1 MNGFVVRDDP
11 ATGKQEIVLDVL
23 VQFDGRSRSTA
34 SPSIVSVADAAGR
47 EKAVRHLWVDTRGL
61 GKGPGKQVTLTLTDL
76 PYQAGDGF
84 FVEVRA
90 PIPAA
95 ERGDYRSS
103 PPPAERPV
111 RPEAADRRIGG
122 MTPDTAL
129 PSPAPP
135 PRPVRWSPVSR
146 PMSRGSSA
154 ASRRRSGWPWW
165 RCSPA
170 ATC

>member
-1 MNGFVVRDDP
+1 MSARANPFRLLAPTLALLLAVAACAGDPILQLERQRARYSATMNGFVVRDDP

-23 VQFDGRSRSTA
+23 VQFDGQEALDGVT
-34 SPSIVSVADAAGR
+34 VDLSVADAAGR

-95 ERGDYRSS
+95 ERGDYM
-103 PPPAERPV
+103 EF
-111 RPEAADRRIGG
+111 
-122 MTPDTAL
+122 
-129 PSPAPP
+129 
-135 PRPVRWSPVSR
+135 
-146 PMSRGSSA
+146 
-154 ASRRRSGWPWW
+154 
-165 RCSPA
+165 A
-170 ATC
+170 ATR

>member
-1 MNGFVVRDDP
+1 MSARTLSLRRFALPLALVVGFACAGDPILELERQRSRYSATMNGFVVRDDP

-23 VQFDGRSRSTA
+23 VQWDGSQPLDGVT
-34 SPSIVSVADAAGR
+34 VDLSVADAAGR

-95 ERGDYRSS
+95 ERGGYREF
-103 PPPAERPV
+103 ATV
-111 RPEAADRRIGG
+111 R
-122 MTPDTAL
+122 
-129 PSPAPP
+129 
-135 PRPVRWSPVSR
+135 
-146 PMSRGSSA
+146 
-154 ASRRRSGWPWW
+154 
-165 RCSPA
+165 
-170 ATC
+170 

>member
-1 MNGFVVRDDP
+1 MRGYYNAELSAGGFVVRDDP

-23 VQFDGRSRSTA
+23 VQWDGSQPLDGVT
-34 SPSIVSVADAAGR
+34 VDLSVADAAGR

-95 ERGDYRSS
+95 ERGDYREF
-103 PPPAERPV
+103 AAV
-111 RPEAADRRIGG
+111 R
-122 MTPDTAL
+122 
-129 PSPAPP
+129 
-135 PRPVRWSPVSR
+135 
-146 PMSRGSSA
+146 
-154 ASRRRSGWPWW
+154 
-165 RCSPA
+165 
-170 ATC
+170 